1 MNRVANIGQ
10 NVILTLWVG
19 GMWAIGYLAVPSI
32 FYALDDRKLAGALAG
47 NMFTAMYIVGLV
59 ATVALLLGCV
69 FSNGQQVFR
78 AWRTWVLIAAMALIA
93 TGFFV
98 VQPMMQE
105 LKTLGIEAGSAEA
118 SQFGRLH
125 GISSAMY
132 LLTSLLGLVLVI
144 FGLGRQN
151 SGISD

>member
-47 NMFTAMYIVGLV
+47 SMFTAMYIVGLV

-69 FSNGQQVFR
+69 FSNGGRVLR

-98 VQPMMQE
+98 IQPMMQE
-105 LKTLGIEAGSAEA
+105 LKILGIEPGSAAA

-132 LLTSLLGLVLVI
+132 LVTSLLGLILVI
-144 FGLGRQN
+144 FGLRQQ
-151 SGISD
+151 DK